1 MKINGFAAV
10 VLVLAFLAVGV
21 ALSGWLVMLAAGI
34 LFNAGVIPASLG
46 FGDSIWLGLI
56 IGFFTAGS
64 AAGSSK

>member
-1 MKINGFAAV
+1 MKVNGFAAV
-10 VLVLAFLAVGV
+10 VFLVVILAASI

-56 IGFFTAGS
+56 IAMFTAGS